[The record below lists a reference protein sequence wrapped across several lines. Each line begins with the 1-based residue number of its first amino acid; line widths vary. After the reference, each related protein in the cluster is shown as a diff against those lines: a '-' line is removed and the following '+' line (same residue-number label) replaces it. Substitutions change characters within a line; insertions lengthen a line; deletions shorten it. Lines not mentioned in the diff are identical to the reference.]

1 MASNNTRARKRAR
14 AESIPEES
22 VDETQ
27 NLKQKLD
34 IQRGKCNSLEVQ
46 QDILMNMLN
55 IPSNE
60 RNFMSLRKEL
70 QNLLNG
76 KERADSLICAMPM
89 NDPENSF
96 KCCFSYQKFHEKYCK
111 FQKVLCPILN
121 CEQLVI
127 AHNLNDH
134 FDQDHIHGILNF
146 NDEWNFEF
154 SEDNLRAIELPLFST
169 TLDNLNFY
177 WNPSR
182 IVCCL
187 KSHHQEFFPQI
198 YIKNDNLYFKVVM
211 FGLQERVTDFKAC
224 FTFYQG
230 TGKDYNVGVRAS
242 VYPMTENDN
251 LKGFSIASLK
261 KLTEYYDSESLEIK
275 HQDNVRFSLE
285 ITDVRLEEMAKEKE
299 NSQKNPT
306 DSILGRR
313 VRLERTFEA
322 SGIPLICKVESDRI
336 MFKICN
342 LRQHHCDSDSES
354 DSD

>member
-1 MASNNTRARKRAR
+1 MELSEKIKNLQHKLSIKRAN
-14 AESIPEES
+14 EK
-22 VDETQ
+22 D
-27 NLKQKLD
+27 
-34 IQRGKCNSLEVQ
+34 
-46 QDILMNMLN
+46 LMDLLN
-55 IPSNE
+55 IPEDE
-60 RNFMSLRKEL
+60 RNFLAL
-70 QNLLNG
+70 
-76 KERADSLICAMPM
+76 KERIEDLMKKKDRPNNLSLNQIDLDCNMPM
-89 NDPENSF
+89 TDPKNSF
-96 KCCFSYQKFHEKYCK
+96 KCYHFENGCKQEFLDKKVHEKSCSY
-111 FQKVLCPILN
+111 QKVLCPELN
-121 CEQLVI
+121 CKQLHI
-127 AHNLNDH
+127 ANDMMVHLN
-134 FDQDHIHGILNF
+134 QDHKILKVK
-146 NDEWNFEF
+146 DEWNFEG
-154 SEDNLRAIELPLFST
+154 SKDKLIK
-169 TLDNLNFY
+169 
-177 WNPSR
+177 
-182 IVCCL
+182 IVCL
-187 KSHHQEFFPQI
+187 RSFQQKFFPQMYVKDGI
-198 YIKNDNLYFKVVM
+198 LYFKVVM

-261 KLTEYYDSESLEIK
+261 KLTEYYDSESFEIK

-306 DSILGRR
+306 DSIPGRR

>member
-34 IQRGKCNSLEVQ
+34 IQREKCNSLEAIILESEVQ
-46 QDILMNMLN
+46 QVILMKMLN

-70 QNLLNG
+70 QNLLNAL
-76 KERADSLICAMPM
+76 KERADSLVCATPK

-96 KCCFSYQKFHEKYCK
+96 KCCFSYQKLHEKYCK
-111 FQKVLCPILN
+111 FQKVLCPIPN
-121 CEQLVI
+121 CEKLVI
-127 AHNLNDH
+127 PHNLDNH
-134 FDQDHIHGILNF
+134 FDQDHLHNILKLNH
-146 NDEWNFEF
+146 EWNLEV
-154 SEDNLRAIELPLFST
+154 SEN
-169 TLDNLNFY
+169 NLNYF
-177 WNPSR
+177 
-182 IVCCL
+182 VCCL
-187 KSHHQEFFPQI
+187 KSHHQDFFPQI

-211 FGLQERVTDFKAC
+211 FGLQERVTDFKAF

-230 TGKDYNVGVRAS
+230 TGKDYNVGIRTS
-242 VYPMTENDN
+242 VYPMTKDDTKE
-251 LKGFSIASLK
+251 GFSIVSLK

-275 HQDNVRFSLE
+275 YQDNVRFSLE
-285 ITDVRLEEMAKEKE
+285 ITNVRLEEMAKEKE

-306 DSILGRR
+306 DSIPGRR
-313 VRLERTFEA
+313 VPLERTFVA
-322 SGIPLICKVESDRI
+322 SKIPLICKVESDRI

-342 LRQHHCDSDSES
+342 LRQHHCDSD
-354 DSD
+354 

>member
-96 KCCFSYQKFHEKYCK
+96 KCCFSYQKLHEKYCK

-121 CEQLVI
+121 CE
-127 AHNLNDH
+127 
-134 FDQDHIHGILNF
+134 
-146 NDEWNFEF
+146 
-154 SEDNLRAIELPLFST
+154 
-169 TLDNLNFY
+169 
-177 WNPSR
+177 
-182 IVCCL
+182 
-187 KSHHQEFFPQI
+187 
-198 YIKNDNLYFKVVM
+198 
-211 FGLQERVTDFKAC
+211 
-224 FTFYQG
+224 
-230 TGKDYNVGVRAS
+230 
-242 VYPMTENDN
+242 
-251 LKGFSIASLK
+251 
-261 KLTEYYDSESLEIK
+261 LE
-275 HQDNVRFSLE
+275 
-285 ITDVRLEEMAKEKE
+285 
-299 NSQKNPT
+299 
-306 DSILGRR
+306 
-313 VRLERTFEA
+313 
-322 SGIPLICKVESDRI
+322 
-336 MFKICN
+336 
-342 LRQHHCDSDSES
+342 
-354 DSD
+354 

>member
-70 QNLLNG
+70 QNLLNE

-89 NDPENSF
+89 IDPENSF
-96 KCCFSYQKFHEKYCK
+96 KCCFSYQKLHEKYCK
-111 FQKVLCPILN
+111 FQKVLCPIPN
-121 CEQLVI
+121 CEKLVI
-127 AHNLNDH
+127 AHNLDNH
-134 FDQDHIHGILNF
+134 FIQDHLHNILKLNH
-146 NDEWNFEF
+146 EWNLEV
-154 SEDNLRAIELPLFST
+154 SEN
-169 TLDNLNFY
+169 NLNYF
-177 WNPSR
+177 
-182 IVCCL
+182 VCCL

-224 FTFYQG
+224 FTFHQG
-230 TGKDYNVGVRAS
+230 TGKDYNVGVRTS
-242 VYPMTENDN
+242 VYPMTKDDTKE
-251 LKGFSIASLK
+251 GFSIVSLK

-306 DSILGRR
+306 DSIPGRR
-313 VRLERTFEA
+313 VHLERTFEA

-342 LRQHHCDSDSES
+342 LRQHHCDCDSES